1 MGYIQENLS
10 KDEVI
15 VYQTRLHWM
24 VLAVPVVSTA
34 VLMLPAILLGIGSI
48 ATHDAGMALGEVPI
62 VTDLGIRV
70 PDQVSD
76 FADGSTALLHA
87 CEVGF

>member
-1 MGYIQENLS
+1 
-10 KDEVI
+10 
-15 VYQTRLHWM
+15 
-24 VLAVPVVSTA
+24 
-34 VLMLPAILLGIGSI
+34 
-48 ATHDAGMALGEVPI
+48 MAPQRELVEYFRSLE
-62 VTDLGIRV
+62 LGIRV